1 MGHGSL
7 RCLEEERNALLKIKV
22 AFNYPNGSS
31 FPSWRDGDSD
41 CCGWEGVKCDAT
53 TSRMTELYLNG
64 LCRLRKLEELDIS
77 DNGFGGLLPSCL
89 CNMTSLRALD
99 VRNNNFSGAIPPSLL
114 SNLKSLEYIV
124 FSGNAFEGSLSLASL
139 ANNSNLAVFHL
150 IDNRNRLEVNTEKPT
165 WFPSFKLKKFG
176 LSNCMLNKDAN
187 GVIPGFLK
195 EQHDLTSV
203 QFSHNGMRG
212 NFPNWLL
219 VNNVNLAWFDLIGN
233 SFSGA
238 FDLPSNL
245 ILDSMWWFDVSA
257 NAIEGE
263 LPPWIG
269 SILPSLTHLNLSNN
283 LLKGRIPP
291 SMGFMKLLRILD
303 LSKNGFS
310 GEIPKTLAKDCLS
323 LSTLILSSNKLEG
336 QMLPRYTNL
345 RRLNFLYL
353 DNNRFTGDISPGLL
367 NSSILSVLDVS
378 NNFLSGTLPNWLG
391 DQPLSGLML
400 SGNLLRGPLPLSLCN
415 LPILE
420 RLDLSNNILGP
431 DIPPCANFIILKYLH
446 LANDRLV
453 GHFPEFLYGVSSIV
467 TLDLRYN
474 ALSGEIPRWIGS
486 FRNLKVLL
494 LQGNNFEGS
503 IPLDVCLLT
512 NMSMLDLSNNNLSG
526 KIPSCLKDLT
536 FGEYGTSMQYLLS
549 RRWVEFWELHNYKVR
564 FNFTYWYNEGDIFGN
579 MDVLEEVNFMTKR
592 RLESYKG
599 NILKLML
606 GMDLSQ
612 NNFTGF
618 IPPEVGYLSKLLAL
632 NLSHNH
638 LTGPIPETFS
648 NLKNVESL
656 DLSYNSLI
664 GPIPPQLLELYFL
677 EDFSVANNN
686 LSGKTL
692 DQKNQFGTFSEASY
706 EGNPFLCGPPL
717 KSCNGSSQEPR
728 TLPTFNHT
736 REDDS
741 WTEAFLW
748 SFAGSYAVAFLGVV
762 LFLYM
767 NSYYRYVLFEL
778 VHKLIPSFPRF

>member
-1 MGHGSL
+1 MILIVTMS
-7 RCLEEERNALLKIKV
+7 
-22 AFNYPNGSS
+22 
-31 FPSWRDGDSD
+31 
-41 CCGWEGVKCDAT
+41 
-53 TSRMTELYLNG
+53 TSTG

-77 DNGFGGLLPSCL
+77 DNGFGGPLPSCL

-124 FSGNAFEGSLSLASL
+124 FSGDAFEGSLSLASL

-150 IDNRNRLEVNTEKPT
+150 IDNHNRLEVNIEKPT
-165 WFPSFKLKKFG
+165 WFPSFQLKMFG

-187 GVIPGFLK
+187 GMILGFLK

-203 QFSHNGMRG
+203 QLRHNGMRG

-219 VNNVNLAWFDLIGN
+219 VKNVNLARLDLTGN
-233 SFSGA
+233 NFSGA

-245 ILDSMWWFDVSA
+245 ILDSMGWFDVSA
-257 NAIEGE
+257 NVIEGE

-269 SILPSLTHLNLSNN
+269 SILPSLTYLNLSNN

-291 SMGFMKLLRILD
+291 SMGFMKLLQILD
-303 LSKNGFS
+303 LSNNGFS
-310 GEIPKTLAKDCLS
+310 GEIPETLAKDCVS
-323 LSTLILSSNKLEG
+323 LSTLKLSSNKLEG

-345 RRLNFLYL
+345 RMLFFLYL
-353 DNNRFTGDISPGLL
+353 DNNCFTGDISPGFL
-367 NSSILSVLDVS
+367 NCSNLSVLDVS

-391 DQPLSGLML
+391 DQLLSGLML
-400 SGNLLRGPLPLSLCN
+400 SGNLLRGPLLCSS
-415 LPILE
+415 PMFE
-420 RLDLSNNILGP
+420 RLDLSNNNLGP
-431 DIPPCANFIILKYLH
+431 DIPPCAKFRFLKYLH
-446 LANDRLV
+446 LANDKLV
-453 GHFPEFLYGVSSIV
+453 GHFPEFLYEASVIV

-486 FRNLKVLL
+486 LRNLKVLL

-512 NMSMLDLSNNNLSG
+512 NMSMLDLSNNNLFG

-536 FGEYGTSMQYLLS
+536 FGEYGTSTRYFS

-599 NILKLML
+599 NILKLIS

-618 IPPEVGYLSKLLAL
+618 ILPEVGYLSKLLAL

-638 LTGPIPETFS
+638 LTGPIPDTLS
-648 NLKNVESL
+648 NLKNVERL

-664 GPIPPQLLELYFL
+664 GPIPPQLLELYAL
-677 EDFSVANNN
+677 ADFSVANNN
-686 LSGKTL
+686 LSGRTPN
-692 DQKNQFGTFSEASY
+692 QKYQFGTFSEASY

-717 KSCNGSSQEPR
+717 KICNGSSLEPR
-728 TLPTFNHT
+728 TLPSFNHT

-748 SFAGSYAVAFLGVV
+748 TFVGSYVVAFLGVV
-762 LFLYM
+762 LFLCI

-778 VHKLIPSFPRF
+778 VHKLIPSFPKF

>member
-53 TSRMTELYLNG
+53 TSRMTELYLN
-64 LCRLRKLEELDIS
+64 
-77 DNGFGGLLPSCL
+77 
-89 CNMTSLRALD
+89 
-99 VRNNNFSGAIPPSLL
+99 
-114 SNLKSLEYIV
+114 
-124 FSGNAFEGSLSLASL
+124 
-139 ANNSNLAVFHL
+139 
-150 IDNRNRLEVNTEKPT
+150 
-165 WFPSFKLKKFG
+165 
-176 LSNCMLNKDAN
+176 
-187 GVIPGFLK
+187 
-195 EQHDLTSV
+195 
-203 QFSHNGMRG
+203 
-212 NFPNWLL
+212 
-219 VNNVNLAWFDLIGN
+219 
-233 SFSGA
+233 
-238 FDLPSNL
+238 
-245 ILDSMWWFDVSA
+245 
-257 NAIEGE
+257 
-263 LPPWIG
+263 
-269 SILPSLTHLNLSNN
+269 
-283 LLKGRIPP
+283 
-291 SMGFMKLLRILD
+291 
-303 LSKNGFS
+303 
-310 GEIPKTLAKDCLS
+310 
-323 LSTLILSSNKLEG
+323 
-336 QMLPRYTNL
+336 
-345 RRLNFLYL
+345 
-353 DNNRFTGDISPGLL
+353 
-367 NSSILSVLDVS
+367 
-378 NNFLSGTLPNWLG
+378 
-391 DQPLSGLML
+391 
-400 SGNLLRGPLPLSLCN
+400 
-415 LPILE
+415 
-420 RLDLSNNILGP
+420 

-599 NILKLML
+599 NILKLMS

-664 GPIPPQLLELYFL
+664 GHIPPQLLELYFL

-706 EGNPFLCGPPL
+706 EALVVAGEDCDDKDCGPHPDL
-717 KSCNGSSQEPR
+717 GEAITTVGKAA
-728 TLPTFNHT
+728 LPNLG
-736 REDDS
+736 EAS
-741 WTEAFLW
+741 VAMASLAANEGGLAWTII
-748 SFAGSYAVAFLGVV
+748 AVGEV
-762 LFLYM
+762 
-767 NSYYRYVLFEL
+767 E
-778 VHKLIPSFPRF
+778 